1 MIFDPMRE
9 QLTKLA
15 QRLQQDNIKLIVGG
29 GYGLL
34 LKTEYV
40 QQNNLQTRFPDFP
53 TARSTNDI
61 DIFLSTEIITD
72 ATKSKTIRDVLTEMG
87 FISIMDYCQ
96 FEASINQGSSS
107 LKVRIDLLSTVPDEY
122 LSSVKVD
129 KQSFRKDGKPSI
141 QRIRPKGEKSLP
153 AAFTKEA
160 VTLEAELFSLNLGDA
175 SNPLEIFLPH
185 PFTFLIL
192 KLFALRD
199 RLEDERKDFGAY
211 HAFDIYRVIAMLTE
225 VEWEQAL
232 RLRDQFAAAYV
243 MQDARKIVGELFS
256 SAEATGILRIR
267 QHARKTDSALGADH
281 IESLIAD
288 LNELFPKNIDD

>member
-1 MIFDPMRE
+1 MILDPMRE
-9 QLTKLA
+9 QLINLA
-15 QRLQQDNIKLIVGG
+15 QRLQPKGIKLIVGG
-29 GYGLL
+29 GYGLI
-34 LKTEYV
+34 LKTEYIV
-40 QQNNLQTRFPDFP
+40 KNKWQTRFPDLP
-53 TARSTNDI
+53 EARSTNDI

-72 ATKSKTIRDVLTEMG
+72 TTKSETIRDALADLG
-87 FISIMDYCQ
+87 FVPVANYFQ
-96 FEASINQGSSS
+96 FEVALGH
-107 LKVRIDLLSTVPDEY
+107 LKVKIDLLAAPVPEA
-122 LSSVKVD
+122 
-129 KQSFRKDGKPSI
+129 QRKLVQIKKP
-141 QRIRPKGEKSLP
+141 RIRPKSATNIHGFLTE
-153 AAFTKEA
+153 EA
-160 VTLEAELFSLNLGDA
+160 ITLEEGLVSFNLADEA
-175 SNPLEIFLPH
+175 NPLEVFLPH
-185 PFTFLIL
+185 PFTYLTL

-225 VEWEQAL
+225 LEWGQAL

-267 QHARKTDSALGADH
+267 QHARKTDTAISADH